1 MQCINCTRNHL
12 LPFTRFIQP
21 LTAILQCILEYLKL
35 IADFEVI
42 HHPLRLDSSE
52 LISYLIE
59 YSGALALIKEGLL

>member
-1 MQCINCTRNHL
+1 MQLIDCPRHDL
-12 LPFTRFIQP
+12 LPLTRFIQP
-21 LTAILQCILEYLKL
+21 LTAILQRILEYLKL

-59 YSGALALIKEGLL
+59 YSRALALINEGLL